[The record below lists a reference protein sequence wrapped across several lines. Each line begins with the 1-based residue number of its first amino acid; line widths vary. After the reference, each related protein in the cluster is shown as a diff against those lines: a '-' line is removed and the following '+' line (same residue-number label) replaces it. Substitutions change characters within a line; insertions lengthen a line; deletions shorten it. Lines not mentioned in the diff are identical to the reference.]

1 MVNFQDLELVKK
13 ESTYVYICESRI
25 SLFKEVKQVIDVAR
39 LVGSPYQPSMTMVCL
54 NVLLVGSQEIG
65 K

>member
-25 SLFKEVKQVIDVAR
+25 SLFKEVNHVIDMAK
-39 LVGSPYQPSMTMVCL
+39 LVGSPYQLSMTMVCF
-54 NVLLVGSQEIG
+54 NVLLPR
-65 K
+65 